1 MKVNVAILGMG
12 NVATGV
18 YKTLKMNKD
27 IILHRDNVEFNISRR
42 LVRSLDKKR
51 DDSIPTELLTTDFNE
66 ILNDRNIDLVVE
78 LMGSVE
84 PTLDYVCSI
93 LQSGISVVSAN
104 KDMISQ
110 YWPQLESCAK
120 QGGSGLY
127 YEASVGGGI
136 PIIKTFLDS
145 LQSNKIQKLSAIING
160 TTNYILTRMSENGQ
174 PFADVLKSAQ
184 QEGLAE
190 PNPASDVEGYD
201 AKYKLAILSSL
212 AFHSKIPVSSIY
224 CEGITGIKV
233 EDINYGKDFGY
244 TIKLLA
250 LGKRRGND
258 IEVRVHPAF
267 IPDIHPLAS
276 VRDSYNA
283 IFIEG
288 DAVGK
293 LMLYGRGAG
302 ANPTAS
308 AIISDMVVASQTKKH
323 RYTTF
328 KNVDTPSNEIQF
340 IDNWL
345 GEYYI
350 RVMVED
356 EPGVLANVAAIFA
369 KHNISLES
377 LVQKSKGQQKV
388 PIIFITHTAYE
399 KDIKNALNEML
410 ETKSILNVASL
421 IRVEC

>member
-27 IILHRDNVEFNISRR
+27 IILHRDNVEFNITRI